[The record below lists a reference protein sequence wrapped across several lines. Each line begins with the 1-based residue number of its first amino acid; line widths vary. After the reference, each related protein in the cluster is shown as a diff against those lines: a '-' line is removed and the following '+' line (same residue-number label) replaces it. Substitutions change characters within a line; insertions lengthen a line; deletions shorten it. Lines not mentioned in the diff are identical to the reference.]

1 MIFKTC
7 ALKIDTDRSGEISVN
22 ELSKIIKHLEFD
34 CVDDE
39 VREIMNLLDKNGVC
53 FVIIGFI
60 LISFISFKYI
70 SFTRMEKYS
79 FMVVFKACFF

>member
-1 MIFKTC
+1 LVKLIFKTC
-7 ALKIDTDRSGEISVN
+7 ALKIDTDRSGEISIN

-53 FVIIGFI
+53 
-60 LISFISFKYI
+60 L
-70 SFTRMEKYS
+70 
-79 FMVVFKACFF
+79 FFNWFHFHFF